1 MTMHL
6 VTGMSSLNT
15 RKTQSKAT
23 KTQLKLWQ
31 SEWQADNRWRK
42 QRGMSTRTF
51 DMYVAYRLGSV
62 EKQRRDF
69 QPLTEPVFK
78 KGTLDEHRA
87 RYPSQEMSGAVAAK
101 KESPVYSGERKL
113 LGIATMHKSN
123 MVPVFDQESAVD
135 IARMRRN

>member
-15 RKTQSKAT
+15 RKPQSKAT
-23 KTQLKLWQ
+23 KTQLKLWR
-31 SEWQADNRWRK
+31 SEWQSDNKWRK
-42 QRGMSTRTF
+42 QRGMSVRTF
-51 DMYVAYRLGSV
+51 DQYVAYRLGAV
-62 EKQRRDF
+62 EKQRREF
-69 QPLTEPVFK
+69 RPLTEPVFK
-78 KGTLDEHRA
+78 SGTLDEHRA
-87 RYPSQEMSGAVAAK
+87 KYPSQEMSGGVAAR
-101 KESPVYSGERKL
+101 KESMQYSGERKL

>member
-6 VTGMSSLNT
+6 VKGMSSLNT
-15 RKTQSKAT
+15 RKKRPVAT

-31 SEWQADNRWRK
+31 SEWQADNKWRK
-42 QRGMSTRTF
+42 QRGMSARTF
-51 DMYVAYRLGSV
+51 DQYVEYRLGAV

-69 QPLTEPVFK
+69 QPLTGAVFK

-87 RYPSQEMSGAVAAK
+87 KYPSQEMSGGPTEK

-113 LGIATMHKSN
+113 LGIATLHKSN
-123 MVPVFDQESAVD
+123 MVPVFDQESAID

>member
-15 RKTQSKAT
+15 RKPQSKAT
-23 KTQLKLWQ
+23 KTQLKLWK

-42 QRGMSTRTF
+42 QRGMSARTF
-51 DMYVAYRLGSV
+51 DQYVAYRLGAV
-62 EKQRRDF
+62 EKQRREF
-69 QPLTEPVFK
+69 QPLTQTPGQVD
-78 KGTLDEHRA
+78 LRAHRE
-87 RYPSQEMSGAVAAK
+87 RYPSQEMSGGVAAK

>member
-15 RKTQSKAT
+15 RKPQSKAT

-31 SEWQADNRWRK
+31 PEWRADNKWRR
-42 QRGMSTRTF
+42 QRGIPEQTF
-51 DMYVAYRLGSV
+51 DMYVAHRLGKA
-62 EKQRRDF
+62 EKLRREF
-69 QPLTEPVFK
+69 QPLTQSPGLVDLK
-78 KGTLDEHRA
+78 SHRE
-87 RYPSQEMSGAVAAK
+87 RYPSQEMSGGVAAR
-101 KESPVYSGERKL
+101 KESMQYSGERKL